1 MKYRDILGYSKNQP
15 KKVVKEEPKP
25 TVTDI
30 LKEQFGDTVNEGP
43 AYEYSKYIKDI
54 EKAFENYD
62 KAVEKFELFLYRKKG
77 LKKEASLLNAS
88 FHGYVGKFIKVFE
101 KIVKGLL

>member
-1 MKYRDILGYSKNQP
+1 VKYRDILGYSKNQP

-43 AYEYSKYIKDI
+43 AYEYASYLKNI
-54 EKAFENYD
+54 EKTENLQA
-62 KAVEKFELFLYRKKG
+62 KAVNKLVKVLQKKG
-77 LKKEASLLNAS
+77 FKNEATNLAS
-88 FHGYVGKFIKVFE
+88 MYMSNMRKFNDYLEELTGK
-101 KIVKGLL
+101 LM